1 MTLEEIHTQLR
12 KLAESAEIEKIYVEL
27 SHPEV
32 PTDLNVLIY
41 GAERMTVGLERGRE
55 YAYKHAARLIKN
67 YIEERGNED

>member
-27 SHPEV
+27 GHPEV

-41 GAERMTVGLERGRE
+41 GSERMTVGLERGRE

-67 YIEERGNED
+67 YIEEHRQ

>member
-1 MTLEEIHTQLR
+1 MTLEEIRTKLR
-12 KLAESAEIEKIYVEL
+12 KLADSAEIEEIYVEL

-32 PTDLNVLIY
+32 PTDLNVLSY
-41 GAERMTVGLERGRE
+41 GDERRAIGFERGKE